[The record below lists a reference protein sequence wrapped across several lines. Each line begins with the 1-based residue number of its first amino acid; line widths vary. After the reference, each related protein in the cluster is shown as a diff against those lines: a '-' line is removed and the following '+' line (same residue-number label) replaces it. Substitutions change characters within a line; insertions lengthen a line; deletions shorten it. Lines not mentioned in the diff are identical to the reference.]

1 MAWLI
6 PALQVKNDGAEEN
19 RLLTFVSWFKET
31 FPPFYISLPPH
42 AIPVANRRGGFDQQI
57 TADVVSIRN
66 NHMVFRGVLK
76 T

>member
-42 AIPVANRRGGFDQQI
+42 AIPVANRRGGFD
-57 TADVVSIRN
+57 
-66 NHMVFRGVLK
+66 
-76 T
+76 